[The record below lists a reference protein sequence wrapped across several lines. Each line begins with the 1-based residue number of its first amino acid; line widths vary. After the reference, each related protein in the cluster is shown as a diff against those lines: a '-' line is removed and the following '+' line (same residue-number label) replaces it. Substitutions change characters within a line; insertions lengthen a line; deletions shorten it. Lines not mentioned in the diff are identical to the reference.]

1 MHLWLGLGLGLG
13 RRRWL
18 GLGGG
23 PAVVQRLI
31 WRGLRLRL
39 RRRHLQRGRQR
50 RHLPSPNHM
59 QASVPM
65 GLLLPNRTVQHQH
78 EDKRLWSTR

>member
-1 MHLWLGLGLGLG
+1 
-13 RRRWL
+13 
-18 GLGGG
+18 
-23 PAVVQRLI
+23 
-31 WRGLRLRL
+31 
-39 RRRHLQRGRQR
+39 
-50 RHLPSPNHM
+50 M